1 MVLPMHVMFVGA
13 FFILDPTLDWQIHEE
28 LWYDS
33 LSLSLSL
40 IFFLNLVVYLY
51 LMRRSVL

>member
-28 LWYDS
+28 PWYDS
-33 LSLSLSL
+33 LSLSL
-40 IFFLNLVVYLY
+40 
-51 LMRRSVL
+51 